1 MCGPGTRVSVEMDWD
16 ALEAGILMCLADDGG
31 LRDGSYGFACLEQG
45 ALYGVR
51 FALRVANTLPCT
63 VRVTELRG
71 EPECTNATVVA
82 AASAYAVW
90 GAVGFE
96 PPPEVHQRIQAEVEA
111 SRERASDHLGLFEGS
126 PADC

>member
-1 MCGPGTRVSVEMDWD
+1 MDWD
-16 ALEAGILMCLADDGG
+16 ALESGVLMCLANGGGG
-31 LRDGSYGFACLEQG
+31 LLEGNHEFACLEQG

-63 VRVTELRG
+63 VRITELRG

-90 GAVGFE
+90 AAVGFE
-96 PPPEVHQRIQAEVEA
+96 PPPEVHGRVQAEVEA
-111 SRERASDHLGLFEGS
+111 SRGRPSGHLGLFEGS
-126 PADC
+126 SH